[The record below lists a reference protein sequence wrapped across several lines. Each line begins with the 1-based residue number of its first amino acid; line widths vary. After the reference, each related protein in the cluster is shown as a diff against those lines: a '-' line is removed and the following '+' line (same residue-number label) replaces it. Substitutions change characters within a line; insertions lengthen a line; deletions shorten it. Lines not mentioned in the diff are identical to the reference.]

1 MHADRFPRFF
11 RLKQTFPAPSLPDLA
26 ARVDQA
32 TGGLQLERRTK
43 PGQSIAIT
51 VGSRGIHG
59 IDRILKACVQRCK
72 QAGLEPFLVPA
83 MGSHGGA
90 TAEGQ
95 RRLIEGFGVTEQAMG
110 CPIRSSMETVVV
122 ATADEG
128 FPVHFDRHASQA
140 DHVLVVN
147 RIKPHTR
154 FTGAIESGL
163 MKMMLI
169 GLGKHQGALVYHR
182 VIMNYSFDQIVRSV
196 ARKVI
201 DRCRILGG
209 IAILEN
215 ADEQTADIVG
225 VPASEIEA
233 TEPRLLQQVKEWMPR
248 LPFDHAE
255 LLIVDRIGKDLSGT
269 GMDTNVIG
277 RKANDHAAM
286 GDETP
291 KIHLIYVRGLT
302 EATHG
307 NATGIGIAELVHR
320 RVIDGM
326 DVEST
331 RVNCATAGHI
341 TAAMIPLD
349 FPNDHSALTMAMS
362 QTGWGEPQ
370 DVPILWIPNTLQLS
384 QVVCSEIYWKAAREL
399 SHVEILDEPRPLQ
412 WTRSGD
418 LEEMFPTA
426 RR

>member
-1 MHADRFPRFF
+1 
-11 RLKQTFPAPSLPDLA
+11 
-26 ARVDQA
+26 
-32 TGGLQLERRTK
+32 
-43 PGQSIAIT
+43 
-51 VGSRGIHG
+51 
-59 IDRILKACVQRCK
+59 
-72 QAGLEPFLVPA
+72 
-83 MGSHGGA
+83 
-90 TAEGQ
+90 
-95 RRLIEGFGVTEQAMG
+95 
-110 CPIRSSMETVVV
+110 
-122 ATADEG
+122 
-128 FPVHFDRHASQA
+128 
-140 DHVLVVN
+140 
-147 RIKPHTR
+147 
-154 FTGAIESGL
+154 
-163 MKMMLI
+163 
-169 GLGKHQGALVYHR
+169 
-182 VIMNYSFDQIVRSV
+182 
-196 ARKVI
+196 
-201 DRCRILGG
+201 
-209 IAILEN
+209 
-215 ADEQTADIVG
+215 
-225 VPASEIEA
+225 
-233 TEPRLLQQVKEWMPR
+233 
-248 LPFDHAE
+248 
-255 LLIVDRIGKDLSGT
+255 
-269 GMDTNVIG
+269 MDTNVIG

-412 WTRSGD
+412 WTRRGD

>member
-1 MHADRFPRFF
+1 
-11 RLKQTFPAPSLPDLA
+11 
-26 ARVDQA
+26 
-32 TGGLQLERRTK
+32 
-43 PGQSIAIT
+43 
-51 VGSRGIHG
+51 
-59 IDRILKACVQRCK
+59 
-72 QAGLEPFLVPA
+72 

-95 RRLIEGFGVTEQAMG
+95 QRLIEGFGVTEQAMG

-215 ADEQTADIVG
+215 AEEQTADIVG

-320 RVIDGM
+320 RVLDRM
-326 DVEST
+326 DLEST

-349 FPNDHSALTMAMS
+349 FPDDRSALTMAMS

-384 QVVCSEIYWKAAREL
+384 QVVCSEIYWRAAREL
-399 SHVEILDEPRPLQ
+399 SHVEILEEPGPLQ
-412 WTRSGD
+412 WTSSGD
-418 LEEMFPTA
+418 LQDMFPDA

>member
-1 MHADRFPRFF
+1 MPTDRFPRFF
-11 RLKQTFPAPSLPDLA
+11 RLKQTFPAPFVPDVE
-26 ARVDQA
+26 ARVEQA
-32 TGGLQLERRTK
+32 IGNLHLGRNTR
-43 PGQSIAIT
+43 PGQTVAIT

-59 IDRILKACVQRCK
+59 IDRIVRACVQRCRL
-72 QAGLEPFLVPA
+72 AGLDPFLVPA

-90 TAEGQ
+90 TADGQ

-128 FPVHFDRHASQA
+128 FPVHFDRHAAEA

-201 DRCRILGG
+201 DRCKILGG
-209 IAILEN
+209 LAILEN

-225 VPASEIEA
+225 VPAGEIEA
-233 TEPRLLQQVKEWMPR
+233 TEPHLLKQVKEWMPR
-248 LPFDHAE
+248 LPFEQAE
-255 LLIVDRIGKDLSGT
+255 LLIVDRIGKDISGT

-291 KIHLIYVRGLT
+291 SIHLIYVRGLT

-326 DVEST
+326 DVEAT

-349 FPNDHSALTMAMS
+349 FHDDRSALTMAMS
-362 QTGWGEPQ
+362 QTGWGEPR

-384 QVVCSEIYWKAAREL
+384 HVLCSEVYWKAAREL
-399 SHVEILDEPRPLQ
+399 PHVEILEEPQVLQ
-412 WTRSGD
+412 WTSGGD
-418 LEEMFPTA
+418 LREMFPDA